1 MIRMM
6 IMGYW
11 YIILAKQCHKPPI
24 TGNGNH
30 TTYKNGDDW
39 GWFVFLFYPHC
50 LESTGT
56 GYFRMITQVFVV
68 FNMCGNIP
76 SNLVFFL
83 GGYWK
88 AVDLT
93 IDYRPSGTY
102 AKHALHDSHDRPNFF
117 WGGDFGY
124 SLTNIHQLFF
134 QMSKKMQGI
143 DGTCDQISG

>member
-1 MIRMM
+1 
-6 IMGYW
+6 
-11 YIILAKQCHKPPI
+11 
-24 TGNGNH
+24 
-30 TTYKNGDDW
+30 
-39 GWFVFLFYPHC
+39 
-50 LESTGT
+50 
-56 GYFRMITQVFVV
+56 MITQVFVV
-68 FNMCGNIP
+68 FNMCLISP

-88 AVDLT
+88 AADLT